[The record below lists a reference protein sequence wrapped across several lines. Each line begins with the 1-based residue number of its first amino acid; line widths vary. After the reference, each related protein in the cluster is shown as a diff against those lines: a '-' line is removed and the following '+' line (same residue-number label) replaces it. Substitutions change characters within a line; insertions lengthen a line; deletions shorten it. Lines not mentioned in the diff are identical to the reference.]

1 MLSLDLKEGLVILR
15 ECIDLFLLRF
25 DLVLSVDH
33 LIEAFGFLGKISS

>member
-1 MLSLDLKEGLVILR
+1 
-15 ECIDLFLLRF
+15 LLRF